1 MKKGKAFYKNEVKKT
16 RWKAGGMAAALMAAT
31 AVFAIFI
38 QVEKSVLTQYEK
50 GIIYTAVTEIPKG
63 QIITQE
69 NCHKY
74 FEEKE
79 MDKNCIPE
87 TALTSAEEVKG
98 LYAAYDIDRGA
109 FLTKGM
115 FEPLEEVVC
124 GMPEPVIAG
133 FKSEDLYQVVGGVLR
148 AGDRIH
154 IYTVEE
160 TGEAV
165 LCWENIYIEEV
176 FDASGTSI
184 SNGDT
189 VTAAQRINVYLDK
202 SDIEEFYTNLANG
215 ALRVVKVL

>member
-1 MKKGKAFYKNEVKKT
+1 MRRKKEKIKSEKNILPT
-16 RWKAGGMAAALMAAT
+16 AIIGGLLVAIIIYAVMINAEKHAL
-31 AVFAIFI
+31 
-38 QVEKSVLTQYEK
+38 EDYEK
-50 GIIYTAVTEIPKG
+50 GEVFVAVSEVPKGILITKENFGVYFEIKEVDAKLIPKKAVKSLEQLEG
-63 QIITQE
+63 LIPCGAIDAGTLIT
-69 NCHKY
+69 
-74 FEEKE
+74 
-79 MDKNCIPE
+79 
-87 TALTSAEEVKG
+87 L
-98 LYAAYDIDRGA
+98 
-109 FLTKGM
+109 GM
-115 FEPLEEVVC
+115 FENINDVTAE
-124 GMPEPVIAG
+124 MPEPVIAG

-202 SDIEEFYTNLANG
+202 ADIEAFYTNLANG